1 MKVHPFSKREKRKI
15 KGKVHPKLPRVR
27 REDEEFGPGE
37 IDYLICPQ
45 CHCVYFN
52 KSWHHSLEQDIKR
65 FREEKQV
72 KFQLCPA
79 CQLMKDGR
87 FEGEVII
94 ENVPERFKEEIKA
107 LIRNFGKRAF
117 EQDPMDRIISIKEK
131 IVKRPTARR
140 KRGAASRKEFEGL
153 KDIEILTT
161 ENQLA
166 VRLAKKID
174 EIFGGRPKTSIGHS
188 EKEDIVRIRISF

>member
-15 KGKVHPKLPRVR
+15 KGKVHPKLPKARKKG
-27 REDEEFGPGE
+27 EEFGPGE
-37 IDYLICPQ
+37 IDYLICPE

-79 CQLMKDGR
+79 CQLIKDER
-87 FEGEVII
+87 FEGEVIV
-94 ENVPERFKEEIKA
+94 ENVPERFKEEIKT

-131 IVKRPTARR
+131 TVKRPTARR

-153 KDIEILTT
+153 KDIQILTT

-174 EIFGGRPKTSIGHS
+174 EIFGGKPKTSISHS
-188 EKEDIVRIRISF
+188 EKEDIIRIRISF

>member
-1 MKVHPFSKREKRKI
+1 MKAHPFSKREKRKI
-15 KGKVHPKLPRVR
+15 KGKVHPKLPKAR
-27 REDEEFGPGE
+27 REEEEFGPGK
-37 IDYLICPQ
+37 IDYSICPQ

-79 CQLMKDGR
+79 CQLIKDGG
-87 FEGEVII
+87 FEGEIII
-94 ENVPERFKEEIKA
+94 ESVPERFKEEIKT
-107 LIRNFGKRAF
+107 LTKNFGKRAF

-131 IVKRPTARR
+131 TVKRPTTRR
-140 KRGAASRKEFEGL
+140 KKGAASRKEFEGL

-174 EIFGGRPKTSIGHS
+174 EIFGGKPKTSIGHS